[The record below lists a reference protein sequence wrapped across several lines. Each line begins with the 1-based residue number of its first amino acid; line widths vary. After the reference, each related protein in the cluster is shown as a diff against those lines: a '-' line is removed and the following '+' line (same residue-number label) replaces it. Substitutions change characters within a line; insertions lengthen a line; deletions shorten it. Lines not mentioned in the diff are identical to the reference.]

1 MKITPL
7 ESWISRRIGIGDCR
21 LTRGVIE
28 RYQLEKLRET
38 LAWAR
43 MRSPFYKELLGA
55 VPVQALTDLRQISRL
70 PFTISRDIS
79 RNPLRFLCLSQDG
92 FRRVVTLHSS
102 GTSGSPKRIY
112 FTDEDLEATV
122 DFFHHGMS
130 TLAGPGDRVLILFPG
145 DRTGSIGDLLKE
157 GLDRLSAT
165 GVRHG
170 IVRDAF
176 GTLEVMSECRT
187 TCVVG
192 MPTQVLA
199 LARLGGKTAAPRSVL
214 LSADHVPDALS
225 EALRSAWG
233 CEVYSHY
240 GMTEMGYG
248 GGIECE
254 AHRGYHLREADFYF
268 EIVDPESGDPLP
280 DGKKGEIV
288 FTTLTRKGMP
298 LIRYR
303 TGDLGRF
310 IPGTCECGTALRTL
324 APVKERVEGL
334 IALVPGMT
342 LGLADL
348 DEALFGID
356 GIIDF
361 DAVISHGSRN
371 DCLTIKAGVV
381 RIEEEGVR
389 HAIRQALESL
399 DVIRRLTG
407 ERRLA
412 VSVEVVACDGPL
424 GNRKRTIVDKRGTLS
439 TDEYLQPDSGFAG

>member
-7 ESWISRRIGIGDCR
+7 ESWISRKIGAGDCR

-38 LAWAR
+38 LARVR
-43 MRSPFYKELLGA
+43 MRSSFYKELLEGVSERA
-55 VPVQALTDLRQISRL
+55 IKDLGQVSLL
-70 PFTISRDIS
+70 PFTTSRDIG
-79 RNPLRFLCLSQDG
+79 RNPLRFLCFSQDG
-92 FRRVVTLHSS
+92 FRRVVTLNSS
-102 GTSGSPKRIY
+102 GTTGSPKRIY
-112 FTDEDLEATV
+112 FTAEDLEATV

-145 DRTGSIGDLLKE
+145 DRTGSIGDLLKD
-157 GLDRLSAT
+157 GLDRLSAAAIQH
-165 GVRHG
+165 GV
-170 IVRDAF
+170 VRDAF
-176 GTLEVMSECRT
+176 RTLEVMSEYRI

-192 MPTQVLA
+192 MPTRVLA
-199 LARLGGKTAAPRSVL
+199 LSRLGGGTAAPRSVL

-233 CEVYSHY
+233 CEVYGHY

-268 EIVDPESGDPLP
+268 EIVGPESGDPLP
-280 DGKKGEIV
+280 DGKTGEIV

-310 IPGTCECGTALRTL
+310 IPGTCECGTVLKTL
-324 APVKERVEGL
+324 APVKERVAGRIEL
-334 IALVPGMT
+334 RSGMT
-342 LGLADL
+342 LGMADL

-356 GIIDF
+356 GIVDF
-361 DAVISHGSRN
+361 DAVISHGGRN
-371 DCLTIKAGVV
+371 DRLTIRAGVAGSEKEA
-381 RIEEEGVR
+381 IR
-389 HAIRQALESL
+389 HAIRQVLESL

-407 ERRLA
+407 DGSLT
-412 VSVEVVACDGPL
+412 VSVEVVAFDGHS
-424 GNRKRTIVDKRGTLS
+424 GNRKRTIVDKRGTLP

>member
-7 ESWISRRIGIGDCR
+7 ESWISRKIGTGDCR

-38 LAWAR
+38 LAWVR
-43 MRSPFYKELLGA
+43 MRSSFYKELLEGVSERA
-55 VPVQALTDLRQISRL
+55 ITDLGQLSLL
-70 PFTISRDIS
+70 PFTTSRDIG
-79 RNPLRFLCLSQDG
+79 RNPLRFLCFSQDG
-92 FRRVVTLHSS
+92 FRRVVTLNSS
-102 GTSGSPKRIY
+102 GTTGSPKRLY
-112 FTDEDLEATV
+112 FTDEDLEATI

-130 TLAGPGDRVLILFPG
+130 TLAAPGDRVLILFPG

-157 GLDRLSAT
+157 SLDRLSAAGIQH
-165 GVRHG
+165 GVVG
-170 IVRDAF
+170 DAF
-176 GTLEVMSECRT
+176 HALKVMSECRT

-192 MPTQVLA
+192 MPTMVLA
-199 LARLGGKTAAPRSVL
+199 LARLSGGTAAPRSVL

-254 AHRGYHLREADFYF
+254 AHCGYHLREADFYF

-280 DGKKGEIV
+280 DGETGEIV

-303 TGDLGRF
+303 TGDLARF
-310 IPGTCECGTALRTL
+310 IPGTCECGTVLRTL
-324 APVKERVEGL
+324 APVKERVAGRIEL
-334 IALVPGMT
+334 RSGMT
-342 LGLADL
+342 LGMADL

-371 DCLTIKAGVV
+371 DCLTIRAGVV
-381 RIEEEGVR
+381 RIAEEGVR

-407 ERRLA
+407 DGSLT
-412 VSVEVVACDGPL
+412 VSVEVVAYDGHS
-424 GNRKRTIVDKRGTLS
+424 GNRKRTIVDERGTLP